1 MQPPNQREKCRWVRA
16 IAAHRQE
23 KATAFVPAGNAR
35 RDPRFYNIA
44 RRSYLSHRL
53 ALPLAS
59 YADVAREGGHNEI
72 VLRRYYGRRVSARE
86 AWEYFALTPSR
97 V

>member
-1 MQPPNQREKCRWVRA
+1 MRA

-23 KATAFVPAGNAR
+23 NAAAFVPAGHAG
-35 RDPRFYNIA
+35 RDPRYYNIA

-59 YADVAREGGHNEI
+59 YADVAREGGHNEV
-72 VLRRYYGRRVSARE
+72 VLRRYYERRVSARE
-86 AWEYFALTPSR
+86 AREYFALTPSR